1 MDPRLM
7 DSCGP
12 QPVAEPTPRV
22 VLPVAQWEPRDMARA
37 SVEPCSAVTHP
48 VGVVAEEVG
57 RSGVSKLPEIAALF
71 WVLKMAGTTLGET
84 AGDFISE
91 DLGVGFL
98 MTFFLVMAAFLYVA
112 WLQVRAGRL
121 VLGLYWTVIVMTS
134 MAGTEMADFIFNTIG
149 IGVTSVA
156 LGFIAPIVVIYL
168 LGKYTGGSFSV
179 TDIRTRRDETL
190 FWALILTTNTIG
202 TGIGDGLG
210 ITPVGV
216 LGGTILIATMMLGI
230 YGLYATTTVSRVA
243 LFWTAFVLT
252 RPLGATGGDLL
263 SRPQVEGGLG
273 LGRVGVSIVLLALMA
288 GLIWNENRRSRRLD
302 RATQGSR
309 SPAVSNVAPAV

>member
-1 MDPRLM
+1 
-7 DSCGP
+7 
-12 QPVAEPTPRV
+12 
-22 VLPVAQWEPRDMARA
+22 
-37 SVEPCSAVTHP
+37 
-48 VGVVAEEVG
+48 
-57 RSGVSKLPEIAALF
+57 VSKLPAITALF
-71 WVLKMAGTTLGET
+71 WVLKTAGTTPGET

-98 MTFFLVMAAFLYVA
+98 MTFFLVMAVFLYVA

-156 LGFIAPIVVIYL
+156 LGFIAPIIVIYL

-179 TDIRTRRDETL
+179 TDIRTRRDEVL
-190 FWALILTTNTIG
+190 FWALILTSNTIG

-210 ITPVGV
+210 VTPLGV
-216 LGGTILIATMMLGI
+216 LGGTILIAGIMLGV
-230 YGLYATTTVSRVA
+230 YGLYAMTTISRVA

-263 SRPQVEGGLG
+263 SKPQAEGGLG
-273 LGRVGVSIVLLALMA
+273 LGRVVVSLVLLTLMA
-288 GLIWNENRRSRRLD
+288 ALIWNENRRARHRAFADEVRRS
-302 RATQGSR
+302 AGA
-309 SPAVSNVAPAV
+309 PCVAS